1 MQRRSF
7 LRQTSL
13 AVLASALAS
22 ESVFSQK
29 IKKTNQPAK
38 PEAKPLLL
46 SKLTEAIYAHVIAD
60 AMGGSVE
67 NLLPE
72 EVIEKFDNWDF
83 NNFLPPLKNS
93 ESKLGKGDG
102 RTTDDALNLEALI
115 GCYIRHQDHL
125 DAYDYAEHFIKEITE
140 NKVWIAEKG
149 KEITP
154 HDRPLWWP
162 ERYVY
167 NRLVINNI
175 EPRYAGMG
183 NYINEGF
190 QGVML
195 PVGAVNVG
203 DFWRAYDEAAHI
215 GLAHTE
221 SFGIEAAA
229 VNAACYARAFQ
240 KDSSIKQVIETA
252 LEVAKDGSKMALE
265 DVLAVVNTQD
275 SFLDFAKKTRNAVLP
290 YLQLSPAQ
298 LKAAINTPKDLRQH
312 TNIARPSRIAVVENF
327 PIALAC
333 LVYGNGDYL
342 KTLKAGIFYGRDGE
356 TIAAVA
362 TSLLAAIKGENTLPQ
377 KLKKEVDEINK
388 RNYAQTAQR
397 FFEVI
402 KAIYEKDKIRLEN
415 RKNTLF

>member
-1 MQRRSF
+1 MQRRLF
-7 LRQTSL
+7 LRNTSL
-13 AVLASALAS
+13 AFLASALAN
-22 ESVFSQK
+22 ESVFAQK
-29 IKKTNQPAK
+29 VKKEKAK
-38 PEAKPLLL
+38 SENNPLLL

-72 EVIEKFDNWDF
+72 EVIEKFGNWDF
-83 NNFLPPLKNS
+83 NNFLPPIKNL
-93 ESKLGKGDG
+93 ESKIGKGDG
-102 RTTDDALNLEALI
+102 RTTDDALNLEAVI
-115 GCYIRHQDHL
+115 GCYLRHQDHL
-125 DAYDYAEHFIKEITE
+125 DAYDYAENFIKEITE
-140 NKVWIAEKG
+140 NKVWIAERG
-149 KEITP
+149 KEMTP

-162 ERYVY
+162 ERYMY

-175 EPRYAGMG
+175 EPRYAGIG

-195 PVGAVNVG
+195 PIGAVNAG
-203 DFWRAYDEAAHI
+203 DFWRAYHEASQI
-215 GLAHTE
+215 GLTHTE

-229 VNAACYARAFQ
+229 INAACYAIAFQ
-240 KDSSIKQVIETA
+240 KDSTIKSIIDVA
-252 LEVAKDGSKMALE
+252 FLVAKDGSKMALE
-265 DVLAVVNTQD
+265 DVLAVVNAND
-275 SFLDFAKKTRNAVLP
+275 SFLDFAKKTRKAILH

-298 LKAAINTPKDLRQH
+298 LKNQINTPKDLRQN

-333 LVYGNGDYL
+333 LVYGNGDYF

-362 TSLLAAIKGENTLPQ
+362 TSLLCAIKGENIIPT
-377 KLKKEVDEINK
+377 KLKKEVDEVNK
-388 RNYAQTAQR
+388 RNYAQTAQK

-402 KAIYEKDKIRLEN
+402 KAIYEKDKNRLEN
-415 RKNTLF
+415 RKNILF